1 MLQQDII
8 DSISLMT
15 ATGNRLELP
24 KEMLSNYPQVKKAL
38 IAAGGKYVKN
48 GFNFPTD
55 AQEIKDRLCGGEAV
69 NDKKKFQF
77 FPTPEP
83 LAQRMVKMAEI
94 GSGMAVLE
102 PSAGNGAIA
111 SVILGLSY
119 ASASLTMVE
128 LNPVMVKELKDKFAY
143 SDSVDQIIEGDFL
156 AYDGDYNFD
165 RIIANPP
172 FTGNQDIEHIMKM
185 YDYLADDGILVTLS
199 SSSWTFGS
207 HKKQVAFREFL
218 ESVGAYT
225 EEVPEGTFKES
236 GTNIRT
242 MLIKIVK
249 S

>member
-1 MLQQDII
+1 MLPQDII

-15 ATGNRLELP
+15 AVGNRLELP
-24 KEMLSNYPQVKKAL
+24 KEMLSNYQQVKKAL

-83 LAQRMVKMAEI
+83 LAKRMVKMAEI

-119 ASASLTMVE
+119 ASANLTMVE

-172 FTGNQDIEHIMKM
+172 FTGNQDIDHIMKM

-199 SSSWTFGS
+199 SPSWTFGS
-207 HKKQVAFREFL
+207 HKKQVEFREFL
-218 ESVGAYT
+218 ERVGAHT